1 MQKNAPSTVGNKD
14 ARTLISD
21 YGSRLNKIEQNQKA
35 SATAV
40 SKTYTTAADY
50 KAKAGSGVTKKP
62 TGATTAADVKAS
74 GKGIENTYGNE
85 TLPKVQKETPVY
97 TPSLAQKARTNIG
110 NNIANRTTS
119 AKTAPEYDIF
129 LTPAQKAKN
138 AVGQGVA
145 NRYNEGEKWL
155 TTDDGTDYFA
165 KGFVNR
171 LRSTGGKAVE
181 DLAYFIKD
189 AGNNSVANSYSPG
202 EEITLENREAARLNA
217 MKNNTDWLRQNA
229 EKVVEENRAG
239 EIGDIASQ
247 QMAKAQENADT
258 WLGKQLV
265 MAGDSTATMLGYML
279 LPGGKTHLA
288 AYMGAGGGL
297 NEYREQRENGASE
310 EEAQVRGITSGA
322 ISYLVESMGGI
333 GAGVGQKIPGIGTI
347 GKKLDE
353 LATKNFLTSVLSNAM
368 DEGGEELVEYVADY
382 VANCIADKMFKGEI
396 QTEFDISEMF
406 QNALTGA
413 IVGGGFGA
421 VKASP
426 EIASTA
432 KDIVE
437 AVKNGKAIEN
447 VQAQQEA
454 PAEEVLEQAANI
466 PTEAQTEQEAAFASP
481 TEKTFEQRAEELYRQ
496 GNSWGEI
503 GKILQAEY
511 HPDWNVDN
519 VKKEARNYIRKSDFY
534 GEKGTATNKEQTT
547 SDNKKIAHPN
557 LEGMRQ
563 EIFKGKNYTLE
574 ELEALPEVQ
583 EARKRA
589 NLDSKETS
597 YDKFFDKTTGDYTPE
612 RKIEHNRIINDLMSR
627 GSALFDENG
636 KPVVDE
642 KGNVQ
647 YNGVVEQGRH
657 ADIVIGPPAAGKS
670 TVFAD
675 PLSYQHKA
683 RIIDSDDIKRML
695 PEFDNGYGSNFIHD
709 ESAKL
714 AAGSYTDLALENG
727 ENVIFPLVGGKTKKI
742 RDLIGKL
749 RNNGY
754 TVNLYYNEV
763 PAEVATNRAFA
774 RFVQNGRFIP
784 LDYVAGIYS
793 DPEQNPTVTYYELL
807 KEGVA
812 DYYEHKDNNVGYGE
826 RPRLVE
832 NPTGRDL
839 YRPGLSPE
847 VRYEQSIRQD
857 GRNRRDVLSDAKRSL
872 PGTETGTEV
881 TNEAGAESPGFSDG
895 QNSLD
900 YSALQNITNTLYGK
914 PDAENKDIYAPF
926 YPKDNRPEGNTVG
939 AKQSTTPFWA
949 AGGQYGTYEPKA
961 RQTYEGNEL
970 FEAPKRLSNDGKQE
984 VSEAVQSV
992 AASPIG
998 TTETLDYMIQNIDKF
1013 THAVDTDV
1021 ESVTKAKDY
1030 LETNGL
1036 ENSVKYW
1043 KKIVDGKSK
1052 YTKDDGVLAATTIR
1066 LLQEQGRQTEANEMT
1081 AELVAEIST
1090 AAQATQ
1096 GAEAIY
1102 KILDPANMNIATN
1115 SEYYIKHLT
1124 EKLNEKHKGQLKGKE
1139 IKADQKLLEEALAAN
1154 GTEKQGEAWDKVYA
1168 NIANQVPATFWEKL
1182 NNIRYFCML
1191 SNPRTHIRNTVSN
1204 LAMYGISGVKD
1215 GIKSVVEA
1223 AYNNTKAV
1231 KSGKAEE
1238 SRTASVKRAP
1248 KEYREFAKED
1258 FKAVRNVN
1266 ETGKYSE
1273 QTGSFVSANRTK
1285 INDNILLGAIK
1296 ARFKG
1301 DSKTEAVINK
1311 ILDQGVFNSL
1321 AEFNSYMLGEVEDG
1335 GAKSMIYT
1343 RAMSQYMQANN
1354 LTPEF
1359 LKSDVGAAD
1368 LQKARAYASAE
1379 ALYNTFNE
1387 ANGLSDAINKL
1398 ENKNILTKIFLGSTL
1413 PFKKVPLN
1421 LVKTGFDYSPAG
1433 LITSSYK
1440 MIKALQGAEV
1450 KGAKVDANAAIDG
1463 VAKGITGTGVVLIGA
1478 VLRSLGYLT
1487 NGLSDDDKEA
1497 NFEKLQGKQAFAI
1510 RLPNGDT
1517 YSLDFLQP
1525 AGMMLFSGAAIHDV
1539 VSDLL
1544 NKKGGEILEKDES
1557 GNIDI
1562 NKSLSNFADI
1572 GINTIASFYEPM
1584 IEMSMLQNVKEI
1596 LIDGNKTT
1604 VPQFIVDIIGDYA
1617 NQFVPQF
1624 LSALSKTLDDT
1635 QRNPYYVDKTN
1646 NMPDMFEKHINVA
1659 MSKIPGL
1666 SQTLP
1671 EKIDNWGRTQK
1682 NNPNV
1687 ALRAFENFISPGIY
1701 KESKTTEVDKYLNQL
1716 YVKTG
1721 EKSIL
1726 PSNMAKNF
1734 SVDGEKTNLSAK
1746 QYAEAQKVKGQTAY
1760 NLVEDVMSNSVFK
1773 GLSAEEQ
1780 ASVISSI
1787 YQYSTAIA
1795 KSKVSD
1801 YEPTDWIAKASEA
1814 EKQGLEIDD
1823 YITLHKIKSNLEKTD
1838 EKSVSE
1844 QFLDQLY
1851 VTKISDEA
1859 KVAALEY
1866 IGGVNV
1872 DKYRSAVS
1880 DPKDMLALYD
1890 ITSFDDAKEGQV
1902 EKDVDIEQIK
1912 KQFGVDWYKAHE
1924 VYNKAKDNWSYNI
1937 EDVIDASTNPTS
1949 REATVKNLTRWGFTD
1964 SEIIGGYNAIIGYGN
1979 AKKDVQLELL
1989 TNYFGSKKK
1998 AEKFY
2003 GVKEGLKD
2011 YR

>member
-35 SATAV
+35 SAAAV

-62 TGATTAADVKAS
+62 AGATTAADYKAS
-74 GKGIENTYGNE
+74 GKGIENTYGKE

-97 TPSLAQKARTNIG
+97 TPSFAQKVRTNIG

-119 AKTAPEYDIF
+119 TKTAPEYDIF

-181 DLAYFIKD
+181 DLAYFLKD

-217 MKNNTDWLRQNA
+217 MRNNTDWLRQNA

-247 QMAKAQENADT
+247 QMAQAQENADT

-333 GAGVGQKIPGIGTI
+333 GAGGGQKIPGIGTI

-353 LATKNFLTSVLSNAM
+353 LATKNFFTSVLSNAM

-396 QTEFDISEMF
+396 QTEFNISEMF

-437 AVKNGKAIEN
+437 AVKNGKAIES
-447 VQAQQEA
+447 VQTQQEA
-454 PAEEVLEQAANI
+454 PAGEVLEQAANI
-466 PTEAQTEQEAAFASP
+466 PTETKTEQEAPFASP
-481 TEKTFEQRAEELYRQ
+481 TEKTFEQRAEELYKQ
-496 GNSWGEI
+496 GKSWGEI

-511 HPDWNVDN
+511 HPDWEVDN

-534 GEKGTATNKEQTT
+534 GEKGIPKPEEKTIDNGKGEEYNQGESGYAIIAPYFDRQVSGSEDVAKAQAEAVEAKLGGFFNGTDYQPTQSKLLYAGDRADVYRKGLERGLSETGREQGLRDYYL
-547 SDNKKIAHPN
+547 SAQSAN
-557 LEGMRQ
+557 
-563 EIFKGKNYTLE
+563 
-574 ELEALPEVQ
+574 EAL
-583 EARKRA
+583 
-589 NLDSKETS
+589 
-597 YDKFFDKTTGDYTPE
+597 
-612 RKIEHNRIINDLMSR
+612 
-627 GSALFDENG
+627 
-636 KPVVDE
+636 
-642 KGNVQ
+642 
-647 YNGVVEQGRH
+647 
-657 ADIVIGPPAAGKS
+657 
-670 TVFAD
+670 
-675 PLSYQHKA
+675 
-683 RIIDSDDIKRML
+683 
-695 PEFDNGYGSNFIHD
+695 
-709 ESAKL
+709 
-714 AAGSYTDLALENG
+714 
-727 ENVIFPLVGGKTKKI
+727 
-742 RDLIGKL
+742 
-749 RNNGY
+749 
-754 TVNLYYNEV
+754 
-763 PAEVATNRAFA
+763 
-774 RFVQNGRFIP
+774 
-784 LDYVAGIYS
+784 
-793 DPEQNPTVTYYELL
+793 
-807 KEGVA
+807 
-812 DYYEHKDNNVGYGE
+812 
-826 RPRLVE
+826 
-832 NPTGRDL
+832 
-839 YRPGLSPE
+839 
-847 VRYEQSIRQD
+847 
-857 GRNRRDVLSDAKRSL
+857 RNRQRQINKQA
-872 PGTETGTEV
+872 E
-881 TNEAGAESPGFSDG
+881 NEAGAESPGFSDG

-900 YSALQNITNTLYGK
+900 YSALQNITNTLYGE

-1066 LLQEQGRQTEANEMT
+1066 LLQKQGRQTEANEMT

-1102 KILDPANMNIATN
+1102 KILDPANMNVATN

-1168 NIANQVPATFWEKL
+1168 NIANQVPATFWEKF

-1359 LKSDVGAAD
+1359 LKSDAGAAD

-1450 KGAKVDANAAIDG
+1450 KGAKVDVNATIDG

-1497 NFEKLQGKQAFAI
+1497 NFEKLQGEQAFAI

-1544 NKKGGEILEKDES
+1544 NKKGGEILEKDED
-1557 GNIDI
+1557 GNVVVG
-1562 NKSLSNFADI
+1562 KSFSNITDI
-1572 GINTIASFYEPM
+1572 GINTIASFCEPM
-1584 IEMSMLQNVKEI
+1584 IEMSMLQNVKGI

-1646 NMPDMFEKHINVA
+1646 NVPDMFEKHINVA
-1659 MSKIPGL
+1659 KSKIPGL
-1666 SQTLP
+1666 SQTLT
-1671 EKIDNWGRTQK
+1671 EKVDNWGRTQK

-1721 EKSIL
+1721 DKSIL

-1760 NLVEDVMSNSVFK
+1760 NLVEDVMKNSVFK

-1795 KSKVSD
+1795 KSKVSN

-1823 YITLHKIKSNLEKTD
+1823 YITLHKVKNNLKTTD

-1866 IGGVNV
+1866 IGGANV
-1872 DKYRSAVS
+1872 DKYRSAVK
-1880 DPKDMLALYD
+1880 DPKDILALYD
-1890 ITSFDDAKEGQV
+1890 ITSFDDAKEGQT
-1902 EKDVDIEQIK
+1902 EKDVDLEQIK
-1912 KQFGVDWYKAHE
+1912 KQFGTNIYDSREIYYKANDRWYNDYDEAIAGGDNRDKKAPIFTKFSFSEAE
-1924 VYNKAKDNWSYNI
+1924 VTK
-1937 EDVIDASTNPTS
+1937 
-1949 REATVKNLTRWGFTD
+1949 
-1964 SEIIGGYNAIIGYGN
+1964 GYNAVIGLN
-1979 AKKDVQLELL
+1979 SKDDMLDAL
-1989 TNYFGSKKK
+1989 TYAFGSSKK
-1998 AEKFY
+1998 ATTFY
-2003 GVKEGLKD
+2003 NILKGKKG
-2011 YR
+2011 YK